1 MESVRV
7 EQRWSGVNSLYL
19 DYILIYLFI
28 VMSIVKHRS
37 IGSII
42 KGIWTHSLSIL
53 TMFSFPYQ
61 VTVALHRLRG
71 VKIGK
76 QSHVARGVI
85 LDERNPELIEIGKGV
100 AVTSG
105 VMILCHQRDL
115 SEYKPGMY
123 AMHCPFKEG
132 KVVVKDGAHL
142 GIGSIIMPGVT
153 IGEGAIIGAGS
164 VVTRDIP
171 PYCVAV
177 GAPAKVIKTF
187 EKKETEKEIKNE
199 DLD

>member
-1 MESVRV
+1 MCIIEK
-7 EQRWSGVNSLYL
+7 YK
-19 DYILIYLFI
+19 YKAHT
-28 VMSIVKHRS
+28 MSIVTHRS
-37 IGSII
+37 IGSIL

-71 VKIGK
+71 VKVGK
-76 QSHVARGVI
+76 QTHIARGVI
-85 LDERNPELIEIGKGV
+85 LDDRNPDLIEIGNGV

-115 SEYKPGMY
+115 TNYHSGMY

-132 KVVVKDGAHL
+132 KVIIKDGAHI

-153 IGEGAIIGAGS
+153 IGEGAVIGAGS

-177 GAPAKVIKTF
+177 GTPCKPIKYFQQPADPT
-187 EKKETEKEIKNE
+187 
-199 DLD
+199 

>member
-1 MESVRV
+1 
-7 EQRWSGVNSLYL
+7 
-19 DYILIYLFI
+19 
-28 VMSIVKHRS
+28 MSIVKHRS
-37 IGSII
+37 IGSIF

-61 VTVALHRLRG
+61 VTVFLHRLRG
-71 VKIGK
+71 VTIGK

-142 GIGSIIMPGVT
+142 GIGCIIMPGVT
-153 IGEGAIIGAGS
+153 VGEGAIIGAGS

-177 GAPAKVIKTF
+177 GAPARVIKTF
-187 EKKETEKEIKNE
+187 EKTETEQKENDE
-199 DLD
+199 NLD